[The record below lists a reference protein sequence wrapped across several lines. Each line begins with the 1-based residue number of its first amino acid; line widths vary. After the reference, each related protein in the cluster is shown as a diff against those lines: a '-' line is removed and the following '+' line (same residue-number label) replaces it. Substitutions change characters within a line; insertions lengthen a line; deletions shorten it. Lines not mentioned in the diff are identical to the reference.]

1 MAQFVV
7 DHEKYMNPVPKELRD
22 VAVLVEPLT
31 IAEKALTQ
39 VWQVQQR
46 LPWSCPVTPGK
57 AAANCRRAVVLGAG
71 PVGLLGAM
79 ALVNYDFD
87 TYVYSREPSPNPKSQ
102 LRRDRSARTMY
113 HREDCPATS
122 ASTRFGNIDLVYEA
136 TGASSLSFEM
146 IKYLGTN
153 GIFIFTGV
161 PGLKRPHRSRYRSG
175 NAKSCAEKPGR
186 FRHGERRA

>member
-7 DHEKYMNPVPKELRD
+7 DHEKYMNPVPKELRN

-71 PVGLLGAM
+71 PSVCW
-79 ALVNYDFD
+79 
-87 TYVYSREPSPNPKSQ
+87 EPW
-102 LRRDRSARTMY
+102 
-113 HREDCPATS
+113 HW
-122 ASTRFGNIDLVYEA
+122 
-136 TGASSLSFEM
+136 
-146 IKYLGTN
+146 
-153 GIFIFTGV
+153 
-161 PGLKRPHRSRYRSG
+161 
-175 NAKSCAEKPGR
+175 
-186 FRHGERRA
+186 